1 MASYLVAY
9 DLNSPGQNYAAL
21 IKHLES
27 YPNHWHIQ
35 KSLWIVGPA
44 DSAFAVADDAKN
56 FLDSS
61 DALIAQRLTEDS
73 AWWGYDDADTKWLRK
88 MT

>member
-1 MASYLVAY
+1 MANYLVAY
-9 DLNSPGQNYAAL
+9 DLNKSGQDYSGL

-44 DSAFAVADDAKN
+44 NSAYDVADRAKA
-56 FLDSS
+56 FLDSN
-61 DALIAQRLTEDS
+61 DDLIAQCLTEDS
-73 AWWGYDDADTKWLRK
+73 AWWGYDDAGSDWIKS
-88 MT
+88 MI